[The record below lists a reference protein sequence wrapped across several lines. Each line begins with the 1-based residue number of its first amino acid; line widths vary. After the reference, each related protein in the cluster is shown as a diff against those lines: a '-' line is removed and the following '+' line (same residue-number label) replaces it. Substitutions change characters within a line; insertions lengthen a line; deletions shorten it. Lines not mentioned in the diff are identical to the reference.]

1 MITKKADNMLGED
14 TAMEAAFKR
23 LALEDQ
29 TRRVEEEG
37 LDVLFYKEGWVIVMF
52 TNFLIRTN
60 KRMNRFS

>member
-37 LDVLFYKEGWVIVMF
+37 LDVLFYKEGWIIVMF